1 MTSHAAHKPSG
12 GAHRRSV
19 ALFGGTFDPVH
30 AGHITVAQAAQ
41 RRFHLDAIYFIPS
54 ARPPHKSQRELIPFV
69 HRYTMVALAC
79 ADHPGFVPSLA
90 EAPTPGYA
98 SHVFY
103 TIDTV
108 RRFHRE
114 HPDDHLFF
122 ILGADQ
128 FLEIPTW
135 KNYESLLDACDF
147 IIASRPGFRLD
158 ALRLVIPPEKFGRSL
173 APDPHKIVLRK
184 VRDPSVDHG
193 REPRVFHR
201 GSRAARTEAKHPRAC
216 ARARGGIHSRAGPV
230 PVTLETLRPE
240 IRWAVEAAQE
250 KQAVDITVL
259 KLSGAFAE
267 YFLLCSGQ
275 STPQLQA
282 ISDAVEERLGR
293 QGVRLAHR
301 EGKIGAEWVLL
312 DYGGFVVHIF
322 SDRAR
327 QYYDLE
333 RLWRTAERV
342 DFPASERPAKPQGE
356 SEGGTT
362 EA

>member
-1 MTSHAAHKPSG
+1 M
-12 GAHRRSV
+12 
-19 ALFGGTFDPVH
+19 
-30 AGHITVAQAAQ
+30 
-41 RRFHLDAIYFIPS
+41 
-54 ARPPHKSQRELIPFV
+54 
-69 HRYTMVALAC
+69 
-79 ADHPGFVPSLA
+79 
-90 EAPTPGYA
+90 
-98 SHVFY
+98 
-103 TIDTV
+103 
-108 RRFHRE
+108 
-114 HPDDHLFF
+114 
-122 ILGADQ
+122 
-128 FLEIPTW
+128 
-135 KNYESLLDACDF
+135 
-147 IIASRPGFRLD
+147 
-158 ALRLVIPPEKFGRSL
+158 
-173 APDPHKIVLRK
+173 
-184 VRDPSVDHG
+184 
-193 REPRVFHR
+193 
-201 GSRAARTEAKHPRAC
+201 
-216 ARARGGIHSRAGPV
+216 
-230 PVTLETLRPE
+230 TLETLRSE

-356 SEGGTT
+356 SEGGRT